1 MRSLGV
7 RRNKSHGVARKLH
20 IRTRKNGT
28 GKDAIG
34 KPSGLSVVATMKI
47 AINERLCGPYLP
59 LRKMLVNIK
68 DLATEPTTK
77 QRSQLQ
83 VKRKERKHL
92 TQLKIVPNTQ
102 HPAVPITTRQ
112 NI

>member
-77 QRSQLQ
+77 QRIQL
-83 VKRKERKHL
+83 
-92 TQLKIVPNTQ
+92 
-102 HPAVPITTRQ
+102 
-112 NI
+112 